1 MHFNQPSAGA
11 EEQAA
16 EQACPIC
23 GLERIPSDNNQ
34 CPQCDADLTCFKV
47 LATLPDEVSPSE
59 AEQDISVPEESAQ
72 EKQDISVPE
81 ESDQEKQDIS
91 VPEESDQEKQDI
103 SVPGESDQE
112 KQDISVPGESD
123 QEKHDISVPDQ
134 GKHDISVSGES
145 DQERK
150 NPVLKVIAISVAL
163 FMCLAV
169 GMAVFQLKQ
178 IRQFE
183 LMLSDFKTGFSNSMD
198 TMNAKLEDLMTANLG
213 LKEKISEL
221 KSAANSEPTIDNNTD
236 LRGFGNPAG
245 LNSTDSQQLASDNQQ
260 PAAGNRKSETGL
272 WNYNA
277 KATDTLWSISRVHYG
292 SGYFYPV
299 LLEHNPGLDVYG
311 IGVGTQIKILSNT
324 ESAKE
329 IYNNIT
335 VKEGNRVY
343 WNYTVI
349 ENDSLQSVAR
359 RFYKEDLTKLGSNLD
374 PKAKLKPGQKIR
386 ILVR

>member
-1 MHFNQPSAGA
+1 APG
-11 EEQAA
+11 
-16 EQACPIC
+16 
-23 GLERIPSDNNQ
+23 
-34 CPQCDADLTCFKV
+34 
-47 LATLPDEVSPSE
+47 
-59 AEQDISVPEESAQ
+59 
-72 EKQDISVPE
+72 

-91 VPEESDQEKQDI
+91 APGESDQEKQDI
-103 SVPGESDQE
+103 SAPGESDQEKQDISASGESDQE
-112 KQDISVPGESD
+112 KQDISVPGE
-123 QEKHDISVPDQ
+123 
-134 GKHDISVSGES
+134 G
-145 DQERK
+145 RK
-150 NPVLKVIAISVAL
+150 NPVLKGIAISVAL
-163 FMCLAV
+163 FMCLTV

-183 LMLSDFKTGFSNSMD
+183 LMLNDFKAGFSNSMD

-245 LNSTDSQQLASDNQQ
+245 LNSTDSQQPASDNQQ
-260 PAAGNRKSETGL
+260 LAARQPETGL

-359 RFYKEDLTKLGSNLD
+359 RFYKEDLAKLGSNLD